1 MKTITFIAIVLLAS
15 PLAAQEDDADLR
27 DFEERQQA
35 LEDVRG
41 LIQAGRLNEAE
52 RAIDGY
58 ELRFAKTSN
67 ADTFR
72 YSPRIE
78 IGDAYLE
85 RGEPTE
91 AIRLFR
97 SASPAGWCGNCLA
110 SQRVEKSVRIAM
122 VHQSQLNFPAAF
134 ASYLGALPSTAL
146 GGGLFRIIAGLL
158 YSGTVTI
165 APFVVA
171 GYFLARSMR
180 GRKPIDKVAE
190 RRHSLSFPEEV

>member
-1 MKTITFIAIVLLAS
+1 MKTVTFIAIVLLAL
-15 PLAAQEDDADLR
+15 PVAAKEDDAYLR
-27 DFEERQQA
+27 DFEERHQA
-35 LEDVRG
+35 LEDVQG
-41 LIQAGRLNEAE
+41 LIRAGRLNEAE
-52 RAIDGY
+52 KAIGGY

-78 IGDAYLE
+78 IGDAYFE

-158 YSGTVTI
+158 YAGTVTI
-165 APFVVA
+165 APFGVA

-180 GRKPIDKVAE
+180 GRKPINTVVE
-190 RRHSLSFPEEV
+190 RHESPSPPEEV